1 MDAVAF
7 AAVAAAGTALAL
19 ASRTGWAAASKAR
32 VDTLAASS
40 TVDKLLFVPGVP
52 ESELTLFRV
61 KHVREQFPD
70 APTFPSPLLTRAW
83 PRNQN
88 FVE

>member
-1 MDAVAF
+1 MDAAAF
-7 AAVAAAGTALAL
+7 AAVAVAGTALAY
-19 ASRTGWAAASKAR
+19 AVGGGRAREGKAR
-32 VDTLAASS
+32 VDSLAATS

-61 KHVREQFPD
+61 KHIREQFPD